1 MAVNEKS
8 ESPFINTIER
18 ANHMKRIL
26 LILAIIASL
35 AVPAEARGPRG
46 GFRGPAPRPVPVM
59 HHHHHSGGA
68 FLAGTLLGAV
78 VTAAIAA
85 PAPAPAPVVY
95 AVPPPPPPPPVQT
108 IVYQTPAVTYTG
120 APAVQTTVVV
130 PPPRTEVSRTI
141 TKDTAGR
148 VLETRINWSDGTCTV
163 IRN

>member
-1 MAVNEKS
+1 
-8 ESPFINTIER
+8 
-18 ANHMKRIL
+18 MKKIL
-26 LILAIIASL
+26 LTLAIIASL

-68 FLAGTLLGAV
+68 FLAGTLIGAV
-78 VTAAIAA
+78 VTAAVAA
-85 PAPAPAPVVY
+85 PAPAPAPVVYAVPPPPPPPAPVVY